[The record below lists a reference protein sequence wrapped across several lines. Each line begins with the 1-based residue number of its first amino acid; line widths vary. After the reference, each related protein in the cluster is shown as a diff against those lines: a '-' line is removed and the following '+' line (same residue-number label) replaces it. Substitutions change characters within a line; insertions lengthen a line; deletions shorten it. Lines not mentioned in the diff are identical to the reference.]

1 MVAEHGGINIVY
13 TNMVHLSLERDS
25 INVVCKKVAQLSLEH
40 DGVNVVCKNVAQ
52 MSLEHAEVWHI
63 EDHDGM
69 DVCKSVAHWL

>member
-25 INVVCKKVAQLSLEH
+25 INVVCKNVAQL
-40 DGVNVVCKNVAQ
+40 
-52 MSLEHAEVWHI
+52 SLEHAEVWHI

>member
-1 MVAEHGGINIVY
+1 MNIVCK
-13 TNMVHLSLERDS
+13 NVAHFSLER
-25 INVVCKKVAQLSLEH
+25 
-40 DGVNVVCKNVAQ
+40 DGVNVVCKNVAK